1 MKDKIHNAN
10 HCNHRSSSVFL
21 RQSSVLFICFVLCSS
36 PFIINNRYGN
46 NGRDERKYWKFG
58 DMKMVKVT
66 NAFSTTPFITPMYSM
81 RSNGRFS
88 TSVASLQH
96 RRKNIRSTI
105 LYESKSTT
113 SDDLDLVK
121 ENALLKQELETLKI
135 ENKRLQKERNNL
147 MKNENDFP
155 QLTPS
160 TRIIMENFEGSAD
173 TDSPRWFDDD
183 ITENSEGGN
192 ENYVFPT
199 KSDSA
204 LPLGN
209 NTSDISASVALSN
222 NNNYDRNAC
231 PVEPDVSFRDAFR
244 DRAYWLVG
252 LLCFQSCSGFILSR
266 NEELLQNHPVIIFF
280 LTMLVGAGG
289 NAGNQAAVRVIR
301 GIALG
306 RIGVSGN
313 LNNSVQDS
321 REEKR
326 KRDAQNQFLIRE
338 FKMAFCLSSVLSVAG
353 FLRAILFRTP
363 LPETFAI
370 TLALYIIVFS
380 SICLGAL
387 LPLMLKRIGVDPAHS
402 STTIQVIMDIL
413 GVVLTVYVSTA
424 ILDSTIGQQLLTTI
438 LGSSA

>member
-1 MKDKIHNAN
+1 MKEKIHNAY
-10 HCNHRSSSVFL
+10 HCNHRSSSVLL
-21 RQSSVLFICFVLCSS
+21 RQRSVLFICFVLCSS
-36 PFIINNRYGN
+36 PSRYG
-46 NGRDERKYWKFG
+46 KFG

-81 RSNGRFS
+81 RSNERFS
-88 TSVASLQH
+88 TSVASLQN

-135 ENKRLQKERNNL
+135 ENKRLQKEQNNL

-183 ITENSEGGN
+183 ITENSEGGS
-192 ENYVFPT
+192 ENYVN
-199 KSDSA
+199 DSA

-209 NTSDISASVALSN
+209 DTTDISASVALS

-231 PVEPDVSFRDAFR
+231 PVEPDISFRDAFR

-321 REEKR
+321 IEEKR

-402 STTIQVIMDIL
+402 STSIQVIMDIL

-424 ILDSTIGQQLLTTI
+424 LLDSTIGQQLLTTI
-438 LGSSA
+438 LGSSV